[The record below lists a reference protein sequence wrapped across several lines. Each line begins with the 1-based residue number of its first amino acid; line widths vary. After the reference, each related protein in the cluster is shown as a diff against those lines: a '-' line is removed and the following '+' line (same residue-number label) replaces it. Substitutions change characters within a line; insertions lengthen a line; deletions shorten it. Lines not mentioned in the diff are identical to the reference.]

1 MIFRSEDMSY
11 FDLQLTLES
20 GWYFIEEIG
29 RLRLIQIIPSETDSF
44 KKSIYT
50 EQVEQCKTILHRLD
64 KIESVSQKLAIPISS
79 CPDVLEFVER
89 LNNTL
94 TEREK
99 IEQRPRHTLL
109 NEISDVVASREAV
122 INEISRNYDGLQS
135 SGKMLCERYNVLKT
149 LQSILPRD
157 VLYKNIENADIEN
170 KITGFGF
177 YYLCGTI
184 ATKDAF
190 RLQRA
195 LFRVSRENAL
205 LQLLDVETSNEKFNN
220 KNEDDHRKVF
230 FIVFQSGPGQLLRQ
244 KVLDLLKSFDAH
256 QQILPET
263 YDKID
268 QTLVQLE
275 ADFDQVVV
283 IQDQTKERLAESLK
297 FFTEADSFSKVSP
310 IEELRMTISKELSIF
325 AELSKFTIENKIM
338 SARFWIAKE
347 TVPVLMAEIARIKK
361 ENEQVQADV
370 FEIGLERSASK
381 PPTHFKLTDL
391 TAPYQLIVDTY
402 GVPRYKEANPGL
414 FTIATFPYLFG
425 VMFGDI
431 GHGGILLLVG
441 FLLIYLYEPL
451 KSKGLGTLLEY
462 RYLLFSM
469 GVFSFY
475 CGLVYNDFLGI
486 PWKLFGSCYVR
497 THKRFERI
505 DDECTYPLGF
515 DSTWFMAKEEVGFMN
530 SFKMKLSI
538 IVGVTHMMGGIF
550 LKAMNSV
557 FFKNYIDLIFEFIPQ
572 FVFMAVTFGYM
583 CVTIVLKW
591 MQDWG
596 DGSNA
601 PSIISIFI
609 NLGTTSPDSV
619 LWGDD
624 QGIQQTNFQHSL
636 FKIAFLCFWLML
648 IPKPAII
655 AIRQYLKRRNEANQ
669 NYQTIG
675 KQGDEPLIGDHE
687 KHNKDGAHHEE
698 EHDISEIF
706 VHQMIEVIEFVLGSI
721 SNTASYLRLWALSL
735 AHGQLAK
742 VFLDMTVLNQIKAGS
757 PISAVIGFPIFLGCT
772 VFVLMLMDLME
783 CFLHTLR
790 LHWVEFQNKFYKGDG
805 YKFEPFDIAASIQEK
820 MANSKGVLS
829 GSETS

>member
-1 MIFRSEDMSY
+1 MSY
-11 FDLQLTLES
+11 FELKLTLES
-20 GWYFIEEIG
+20 GWYFMEEIG
-29 RLRLIQIIPSETDSF
+29 RLKLIQLIPSDTDYF
-44 KKSIYT
+44 KKNIYV
-50 EQVEQCKTILHRLD
+50 EQVEQCRTILQKLD
-64 KIESVSQKLAIPISS
+64 KIESVCQRLTIPIAV
-79 CPDVLEFVER
+79 CPDVKEFVER

-99 IEQRPRHTLL
+99 LEGQPRHTML
-109 NEISDVVASREAV
+109 NEITDTVSSRENI
-122 INEISRNYDGLQS
+122 INEISRNFEDLQMTRDRLS
-135 SGKMLCERYNVLKT
+135 ERFNVLKT
-149 LQSILPRD
+149 LQAVLPENVVYKAVETTD
-157 VLYKNIENADIEN
+157 VEIKIE
-170 KITGFGF
+170 GFGF

-190 RLQRA
+190 RLQRS

-205 LQLLDVETSNEKFNN
+205 LQLLDLEVPNAKFADQTDS
-220 KNEDDHRKVF
+220 EPRKVF
-230 FIVFQSGPGQLLRQ
+230 FIVFQSGPGQVLRQ
-244 KVLDLLKSFDAH
+244 KVLDLLKSFDAR
-256 QQILPET
+256 QQILPAS

-268 QTLVQLE
+268 QSLTQLE
-275 ADFDQVVV
+275 SDFDQL
-283 IQDQTKERLAESLK
+283 IALQEQSRDRLTESLK
-297 FFTEADSFSKVSP
+297 FFTEPDAYSKVSP
-310 IEELRMTISKELSIF
+310 IEELRMTVSKELSIY
-325 AELSKFTIENKIM
+325 AELSKFRIENKIM
-338 SARFWIAKE
+338 SAHFWVVKE
-347 TVPVLMAEIARIKK
+347 TLPVLVSEIARIKK
-361 ENEQVQADV
+361 ENEQVRVDI
-370 FEIGLERSASK
+370 FEESIESAAKK

-441 FLLIYLYEPL
+441 FLLVYYYEPL
-451 KSKGLGTLLEY
+451 KAKGMGALLEY
-462 RYLLFSM
+462 RFLLFSM
-469 GVFSFY
+469 GFFSFY

-505 DDECTYPLGF
+505 DDTCTYPFGF
-515 DSTWFMAKEEVGFMN
+515 DWTWFMAREEVGFMN

-538 IVGVTHMMGGIF
+538 IVGVIHMMVGIF

-557 FFKNYIDLIFEFIPQ
+557 YFRNYVDLIFEFLPQ

-591 MQDWG
+591 VQDWG
-596 DGSNA
+596 DGSTS
-601 PSIISIFI
+601 PSIIAIFI
-609 NLGTTSPDSV
+609 NLGTTTPDSV

-624 QGIQQTNFQHSL
+624 QGLQQTAFQHSL
-636 FKIAFLCFWLML
+636 FVIAFICFWVML
-648 IPKPAII
+648 LPKPIII
-655 AIRQYLKRRNEANQ
+655 ALKMKFKGTNANTNAGHAVGEEGQ
-669 NYQTIG
+669 ELLLGGSEHHGHTGGAN
-675 KQGDEPLIGDHE
+675 HE
-687 KHNKDGAHHEE
+687 DE
-698 EHDISEIF
+698 EHDVSEVF

-742 VFLDMTVLNQIKAGS
+742 VFLDMTVVNQIRAGS
-757 PISAVIGFPIFLGCT
+757 PIAAVIGFPVFLACT

-820 MANSKGVLS
+820 LAASKGVLS
-829 GSETS
+829 NNEGK